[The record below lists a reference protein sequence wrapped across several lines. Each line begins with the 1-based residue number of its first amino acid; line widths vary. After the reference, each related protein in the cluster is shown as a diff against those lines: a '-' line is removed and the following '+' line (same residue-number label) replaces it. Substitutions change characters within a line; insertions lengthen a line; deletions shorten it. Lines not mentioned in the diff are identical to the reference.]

1 MGILDTIRDLW
12 SFLISD
18 SIKPGFERLTLY
30 AAASSRQL
38 WTYISSSSAL
48 DFLGETH

>member
-18 SIKPGFERLTLY
+18 RIKPGVEGFTPY
-30 AAASSRQL
+30 ALASSWQL
-38 WTYISSSSAL
+38 WAYISSSSAL
-48 DFLGETH
+48 DLLGETH